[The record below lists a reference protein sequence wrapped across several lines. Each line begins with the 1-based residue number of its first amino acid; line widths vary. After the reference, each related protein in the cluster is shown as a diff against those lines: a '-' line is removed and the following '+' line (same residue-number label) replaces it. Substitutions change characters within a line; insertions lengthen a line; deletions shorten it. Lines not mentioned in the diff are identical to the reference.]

1 MGAEIAV
8 DGQSAVIKGKNRLK
22 GGIVRAQ
29 ELRGGAALVAA
40 GLMAEGETVILGSH
54 FIKRGYEDICRDL
67 SGLGADIK
75 EL

>member
-1 MGAEIAV
+1 MGAKIVV
-8 DGQSAVIKGKNRLK
+8 DGQSAVIKGKKRLQ
-22 GGIVRAQ
+22 GCTVQAQ

-40 GLMAEGETVILGSH
+40 GLMAEGETIILGSH